1 MSHNKNVLFIG
12 GPADG
17 MRIALPMA
25 QRSFDVASD
34 GAPDLE
40 YHVGQTIPVT
50 TYALSTV
57 QGAFHDVFHVG
68 VLDLNTCVICELVAG
83 YRKPRSHPTD
93 ANVAQQLVTAIG
105 GKADGR
111 QFALPT
117 GRRVISPMEAGD
129 AYHIVPVICKD
140 GTEIRVAVLDMVS
153 VDPIREL
160 VAGYRMGIE
169 Q

>member
-17 MRIALPMA
+17 KRYVLPTT
-25 QRSFDVASD
+25 QREFEVCESGLPTQEWERV
-34 GAPDLE
+34 
-40 YHVGQTIPVT
+40 
-50 TYALSTV
+50 TYALGTV

-68 VLDLNTCVICELVAG
+68 VVDLNTCVVCELVAG
-83 YRKPRSHPTD
+83 YRKPRNHPTD

-140 GTEIRVAVLDMVS
+140 GTEIRVAVLDLVT

-160 VAGYRMGIE
+160 VAGYRTGAA